1 MGSRISFPEHFKL
14 VEGLANVTDGG
25 ARTATYVSLK
35 NIRRAT
41 AIVTILGGAATAMDI
56 NPYQATDVSA
66 SAEKV
71 FVKVLRWWMNAS
83 TGVTDTLVAQT
94 AAIDGNTAAT
104 AVNKMV
110 VFQFDPTD
118 LDVANNFD
126 CITIK
131 TEGDEAS
138 NLLSIVWILETDFM
152 QATPPTAITD

>member
-1 MGSRISFPEHFKL
+1 MSRLSFPENFKL
-14 VEGLANVTDGG
+14 VEGIANLTDGG
-25 ARTATYVSLK
+25 ARTADYVSLK

-41 AIVTILGGAATAMDI
+41 AIVTILGGAATAMDL
-56 NPYQATDVSA
+56 NPYQATNVAADD
-66 SAEKV
+66 EKV

-104 AVNKMV
+104 SVNKMV

-138 NLLSIVWILETDFM
+138 NLLSIIWILETDYE